1 MLTINHQ
8 NPHEK
13 LNITFWIFGLF
24 DTYGNGIV
32 HDCDRRIKEAV
43 DLGFNC
49 IRMESGA
56 GLFTKPDGT
65 PMEKVWLHRPFGNLS
80 PMIRQMDYIAQDGEF
95 DVRARLLD
103 FFRAADKHG
112 VKVILSSWYYLHTNW
127 YFDEEINRP
136 LFDLSTEEKIAY
148 FGDELDRI
156 LTFLREHDLLH
167 CVAFAEIFNEFDGL
181 PFAGEYDPTAL
192 SAEEAEAL
200 RLMHEKAIDKLRAHH
215 PDILFAYDS
224 AVADM
229 REDLIPRNIDVLN
242 FHNYYLW
249 NVYQAFEKGTII
261 NASSEPDIP
270 EETAQYLKM
279 ELSTAEVAAEAE
291 QVTRTGVGW
300 IRRVRL
306 YADIDPDKLDDL
318 ETLLEKEI
326 IDKYDV
332 FLEKLKTKT
341 AMAVATRDRIVP
353 DALLVMGE
361 GVSYCASQW
370 LRFEEFSEPYWK
382 LIHEQMKL
390 LREYDFYG
398 TVVKTNCGP
407 EDPSWDII
415 PERYVEANRI
425 FSGR

>member
-1 MLTINHQ
+1 
-8 NPHEK
+8 
-13 LNITFWIFGLF
+13 
-24 DTYGNGIV
+24 
-32 HDCDRRIKEAV
+32 
-43 DLGFNC
+43 
-49 IRMESGA
+49 
-56 GLFTKPDGT
+56 
-65 PMEKVWLHRPFGNLS
+65 
-80 PMIRQMDYIAQDGEF
+80 
-95 DVRARLLD
+95 
-103 FFRAADKHG
+103 
-112 VKVILSSWYYLHTNW
+112 
-127 YFDEEINRP
+127 
-136 LFDLSTEEKIAY
+136 
-148 FGDELDRI
+148 
-156 LTFLREHDLLH
+156 
-167 CVAFAEIFNEFDGL
+167 
-181 PFAGEYDPTAL
+181 
-192 SAEEAEAL
+192 
-200 RLMHEKAIDKLRAHH
+200 MHEKAIDKLRAHH

-326 IDKYDV
+326 TDKYDV

-407 EDPSWDII
+407 EDPSWDTI
-415 PERYVEANRI
+415 PERYVEANKI

>member
-1 MLTINHQ
+1 
-8 NPHEK
+8 
-13 LNITFWIFGLF
+13 
-24 DTYGNGIV
+24 
-32 HDCDRRIKEAV
+32 
-43 DLGFNC
+43 
-49 IRMESGA
+49 
-56 GLFTKPDGT
+56 
-65 PMEKVWLHRPFGNLS
+65 MEKVQLRRPFGNFS

-103 FFRAADKHG
+103 FFRAADRYG

-156 LTFLREHDLLH
+156 LTFLREHGLLH

-192 SAEEAEAL
+192 SEEEAEAL
-200 RLMHEKAIDKLRAHH
+200 RLMHEKAIDKLKAHH
-215 PDILFAYDS
+215 PDVLFAYDS

-291 QVTRTGVGW
+291 QVIRTGVGW

-306 YADIDPDKLDDL
+306 YADIDPDKMDDL
-318 ETLLEKEI
+318 EMLLEKEI
-326 IDKYDV
+326 ADKYDV
-332 FLEKLKTKT
+332 FLEKLKTKRYAHARLSRLCT
-341 AMAVATRDRIVP
+341 H
-353 DALLVMGE
+353 ALLDMDAALVGN
-361 GVSYCASQW
+361 VHPSYVRLLG
-370 LRFEEFSEPYWK
+370 LRREAAD
-382 LIHEQMKL
+382 LTAA
-390 LREYDFYG
+390 LRQSAIPIIAKAADG
-398 TVVKTNCGP
+398 CL
-407 EDPSWDII
+407 EDPLYQLDLRAYDLWALGAGL
-415 PERYVEANRI
+415 P
-425 FSGR
+425 SGLMLRQGVAVI